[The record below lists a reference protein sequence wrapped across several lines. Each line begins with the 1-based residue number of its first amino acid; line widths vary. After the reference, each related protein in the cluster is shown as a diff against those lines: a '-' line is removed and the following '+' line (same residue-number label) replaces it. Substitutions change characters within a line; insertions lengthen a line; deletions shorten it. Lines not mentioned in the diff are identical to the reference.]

1 MSKISFSESLFMG
14 KPISYWVKLEETFGV
29 IQDDP
34 YLLLVA
40 AEAKSAALESRYEND
55 KLAIEKQINTL
66 RNQLGLIN
74 GE

>member
-1 MSKISFSESLFMG
+1 MFENHFMD
-14 KPISYWVKLEETFGV
+14 KPFSYWVKLEETFGD

-55 KLAIEKQINTL
+55 KLALETTINTL
-66 RNQLGLIN
+66 RKQLGFTY

>member
-1 MSKISFSESLFMG
+1 MSETHFMN
-14 KPISYWVKLEETFGV
+14 KPLSYWVKLEETFGDV
-29 IQDDP
+29 RDDP

-66 RNQLGLIN
+66 RKQLGLID